1 MKKALTFFVIGV
13 MMFTIAACG
22 GREDISMEMEQAFES
37 EESYSEFSWP
47 DSEIAELLPV
57 PKSTIGRIE
66 WEATYGFVIYVAET
80 PKSEYNTYV
89 DSCKENGFNI
99 DYRAGDDYYYAD
111 NEEGYSLSLK
121 YQGDDI
127 MFIRIDEPD
136 ENTMTEES
144 DEIVIEE
151 SAKTQEEISES
162 GTEPE
167 MTESETADISG
178 DTISDGIR
186 PEFKE
191 AMDSYEA
198 FFDEY
203 CEFMKNYKSSDNPA
217 SMLSDYTNYMT
228 KYTDVMTKM
237 SELDDG
243 ELSDEEVVYYTEVT
257 TRITK
262 KLAEVVQ

>member
-1 MKKALTFFVIGV
+1 MKKVLTIFITGV

-22 GREDISMEMEQAFES
+22 SREDISMEMEQVFES

-47 DSEIAELLPV
+47 DSEIAKLLPV

-66 WEATYGFVIYVAET
+66 WEAAYGFVIYVAET
-80 PKSEYNTYV
+80 PKSEYDTYV

-111 NEEGYSLSLK
+111 NEEGYRLSLK

-136 ENTMTEES
+136 EKTMTDGS

-151 SAKTQEEISES
+151 SAKTQEEISEAVTTS
-162 GTEPE
+162 ET
-167 MTESETADISG
+167 TESETVDTSA
-178 DTISDGIR
+178 DTINDGIR

-191 AMDSYEA
+191 AMDSYEV

-217 SMLSDYTNYMT
+217 SMLGDYTDYMA
-228 KYTDVMTKM
+228 KYTDAMTKM

-243 ELSDEEVVYYTEVT
+243 TLSKEEVAYYAEVT

-262 KLAEVVQ
+262 KLAEAAQ